1 MDRLPTLFLSHGA
14 PDLPIQER
22 PVTQFLRSLSAQFP
36 KPRAILVISA
46 HWLTARPR
54 VSKAL
59 QPKTIHDFSGFPSAL
74 YDLQYPAPGAPE
86 LADRVA
92 ELIDGCELHPTR
104 GLDHGTWT
112 PLMLAYPE
120 ADIPV
125 TQLSIQPDQDPT
137 YHWQL
142 GQALAPLLNEGVLI
156 IGSGSA
162 THNFAAFGTEY
173 EAPVPQW
180 VQIFDEWLA
189 QTIASGDWSALLDY
203 RQRAPFAIENHP
215 TEEHLL
221 PLFVAL
227 GAGGT
232 IVQGTQLHRGY
243 SYGAF
248 SMAAYAFREESP
260 N

>member
-1 MDRLPTLFLSHGA
+1 LNKSSNANYSNQFNYGSPTHPLFIPWCAGFTDPRTRCYPVFKIALGSIPQTPSHLG
-14 PDLPIQER
+14 
-22 PVTQFLRSLSAQFP
+22 
-36 KPRAILVISA
+36 
-46 HWLTARPR
+46 
-54 VSKAL
+54 
-59 QPKTIHDFSGFPSAL
+59 DFSGFPAAL

-86 LADRVA
+86 LADRVM
-92 ELIDGCELHPTR
+92 ELIDGCELHSTR

-125 TQLSIQPDQDPT
+125 TQLSIQPDRDPT

-142 GQALAPLLNEGVLI
+142 GQALAPLRDEGVLM

-162 THNFAAFGTEY
+162 THSFSAFSPNY
-173 EAPVPQW
+173 ETPPPQW

-189 QTIASGDWSALLDY
+189 QTIERGDWSALLDY
-203 RQRAPFAIENHP
+203 RKVAPFAIENHP

-232 IVQGTQLHRGY
+232 IVQGMQLHRGY

-248 SMAAYAFREESP
+248 SMAAYAFREES
-260 N
+260 